1 MSWRKLG
8 GNIHAPKRNR
18 APVALKNSAADGCF
32 GSAKDRDGLAA
43 DADGVLCFDHTRL
56 TG

>member
-1 MSWRKLG
+1 M
-8 GNIHAPKRNR
+8 A
-18 APVALKNSAADGCF
+18 ALE
-32 GSAKDRDGLAA
+32 SAKDRDGLAA